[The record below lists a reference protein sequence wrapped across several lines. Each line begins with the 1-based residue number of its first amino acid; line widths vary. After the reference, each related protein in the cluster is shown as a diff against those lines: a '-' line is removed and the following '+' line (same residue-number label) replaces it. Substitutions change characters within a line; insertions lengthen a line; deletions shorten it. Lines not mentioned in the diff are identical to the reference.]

1 MFTAAVIV
9 GNIVYFYT
17 IGDSIGTHFSLED
30 ETVEP
35 YTTRVHVSRENGKEY
50 VSAWVGLDEYG
61 RVKNVK
67 PLVARIILNPEDVVV
82 VTTDGISDNFRPRGG
97 RETIAQNIRDLLSRE
112 EPKIPT
118 NIHDLWLRLEE
129 KLYSLRTQREVTPSR
144 KIARRILGY
153 VKSLGKKAKEDNQ
166 TFMVYYHSGQPQTN

>member
-129 KLYSLRTQREVTPSR
+129 KLNSLLDGNKREVTPSE
-144 KIARRILGY
+144 KIARRILRY
-153 VKSLGKKAKEDNQ
+153 VKSLGRRAKEDNR
-166 TFMVYYHSGQPQTN
+166 TLMVYYHS